1 VPVLVPVKD
10 TSTPYVVG
18 QRVLAEML
26 ISAGMRHG
34 VVSVAELTVARVGGQ
49 GVVLLPLSPEDV
61 SVPYVVEQGVLVISS
76 ASAELTVTSV
86 DRQGVL
92 SVSLL
97 VEDLP
102 V

>member
-1 VPVLVPVKD
+1 MSVPVKD
-10 TSTPYVVG
+10 TSTAYVVG
-18 QRVLAEML
+18 ERVLAV
-26 ISAGMRHG
+26 MRHG

-49 GVVLLPLSPEDV
+49 GVVLLPLSVEDV
-61 SVPYVVEQGVLVISS
+61 SGPHVDEHGVLVVCS
-76 ASAELTVTSV
+76 AALTVTSV
-86 DRQGVL
+86 DRQGVS